1 MARWRVGAGLALLL
15 WVTSC
20 STVRVVRQEA
30 ADSFAL
36 AAYITFD
43 FYGEDQ
49 VLSDSLSQEDHRN
62 MEVLKKEVAQQLT
75 RRGLTRNPQAPDLLV
90 NLGMVVKE
98 KDQTRETTFGRDAPY
113 YMGQRRY
120 TWKSQEVKVGEYKE
134 GTISLHLVDR
144 SKNELVWQG
153 EVEAILP
160 KKQTSAEERIKEGV
174 DALFKKIK

>member
-1 MARWRVGAGLALLL
+1 MGAGLALLL
-15 WVTSC
+15 WVASC
-20 STVRVVRQEA
+20 STVRVIRQEA

-36 AAYITFD
+36 GAYRTFD
-43 FYGEDQ
+43 FYAEDQ
-49 VLSDSLSQEDHRN
+49 VLADSLSQEDYRN
-62 MEVLKKEVAQQLT
+62 MEVLKEEVAQQLAN
-75 RRGLTRNPQAPDLLV
+75 RGLTKNPQSPDLLV

-144 SKNELVWQG
+144 SQNELVWQG

-160 KKQTSAEERIKEGV
+160 KKSTTVEERIKEGV
-174 DALFKKIK
+174 DVLFKKIK